1 MLEAISLLLLYYKE
15 KAGKFPE
22 QDEKKN
28 LLPNTKSIK
37 EIIIGMSPLF
47 TGVKILMEIYL
58 PKLFEIMVKEDVQ
71 TVLEWYVHEGDIVE
85 PGAMLVQLD
94 VWNGEYQIPAPPEMT
109 VPHRVIKLGKQVGE
123 KIHLGDF
130 LISLEPVTSSP
141 PA

>member
-1 MLEAISLLLLYYKE
+1 MSSAVFSP
-15 KAGKFPE
+15 AKFTVL
-22 QDEKKN
+22 EKKN

-109 VPHRVIKLGKQVGE
+109 VPH
-123 KIHLGDF
+123 
-130 LISLEPVTSSP
+130 
-141 PA
+141 